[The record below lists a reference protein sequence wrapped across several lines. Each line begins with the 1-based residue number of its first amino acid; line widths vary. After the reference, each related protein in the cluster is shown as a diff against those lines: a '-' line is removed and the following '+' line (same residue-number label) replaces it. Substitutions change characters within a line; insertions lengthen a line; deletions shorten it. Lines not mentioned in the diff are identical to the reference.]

1 MIYYN
6 EVQLVCYIEE
16 VINKFFIYIFKK
28 KICYFINS
36 FKLILY

>member
-6 EVQLVCYIEE
+6 EVQMVCYIEE

-28 KICYFINS
+28 KFVIL
-36 FKLILY
+36 LIVLN

>member
-28 KICYFINS
+28 ICYFINS